1 MRIMGGSMAILVKK
15 AVWLAALCL
24 FMRQGL
30 VQAQTSNLAYQV
42 ANMVED
48 MRILDEAIRSMRVEL
63 ESMRRE
69 NGQLREQVSEY
80 QNRIGSSMDQ
90 LATIGQVNSAVSKA
104 VSALELRDE
113 KMKNEIILKVN
124 QEITDF
130 ANSVK
135 KSIGGMPAASA
146 KPDPTLRTSFP
157 RNFPE
162 TGSPYIVRGG
172 DTLSSIAKKF
182 GSTVDWVQNA
192 NEIASPRHL
201 QAGRK
206 LFIPHN

>member
-1 MRIMGGSMAILVKK
+1 MIIIRRK

-24 FMRQGL
+24 FAGQGL
-30 VQAQTSNLAYQV
+30 AQAQTSNLAYQV
-42 ANMVED
+42 ANMAED

-69 NGQLREQVSEY
+69 NGQLRVQVSEY
-80 QNRIGSSMDQ
+80 ETRVGSSMDQ
-90 LATIGQVNSAVSKA
+90 LATIGQVNAAVSKA
-104 VSALELRDE
+104 VGGLEMRDE

-135 KSIGGMPAASA
+135 KSIGGLPAASA
-146 KPDPTLRTSFP
+146 KPDLNLRTSFP
-157 RNFPE
+157 KNFPDNG
-162 TGSPYIVRGG
+162 TPYIVRTG
-172 DTLSSIAKKF
+172 DNLSSIAKKF
-182 GSTVDWVQNA
+182 GSTVDWIQNA

>member
-1 MRIMGGSMAILVKK
+1 MIIIRRK

-24 FMRQGL
+24 FAGQGL
-30 VQAQTSNLAYQV
+30 AQAQTINLAYQV
-42 ANMVED
+42 ANMAED

-69 NGQLREQVSEY
+69 NGQLRVQVSEY
-80 QNRIGSSMDQ
+80 ETRVGSSMDQ
-90 LATIGQVNSAVSKA
+90 LATIGQVNAAVSKA
-104 VSALELRDE
+104 VGGLEMRDE

-135 KSIGGMPAASA
+135 KSIGGLPAASA
-146 KPDPTLRTSFP
+146 KPDLNLRTSFP
-157 RNFPE
+157 KNFPDNG
-162 TGSPYIVRGG
+162 TPYIVRTG
-172 DTLSSIAKKF
+172 DNLSSIAKKF
-182 GSTVDWVQNA
+182 GSTVDWIQNA

>member
-1 MRIMGGSMAILVKK
+1 MIIIRRK

-24 FMRQGL
+24 FAGQGL
-30 VQAQTSNLAYQV
+30 AQAQTINLAYQV
-42 ANMVED
+42 ANMAED

-69 NGQLREQVSEY
+69 NGQLRVQVSEY
-80 QNRIGSSMDQ
+80 ETRVGSSMDQ
-90 LATIGQVNSAVSKA
+90 LATIGQVNAAVSKA
-104 VSALELRDE
+104 DAGLEMRDE

-135 KSIGGMPAASA
+135 KSIGGLPAASA
-146 KPDPTLRTSFP
+146 KPDLNLRTSFP
-157 RNFPE
+157 KNFPDNG
-162 TGSPYIVRGG
+162 TPYIVRTG
-172 DTLSSIAKKF
+172 DNLSSIAKKF
-182 GSTVDWVQNA
+182 GSTVDWIQNA

>member
-1 MRIMGGSMAILVKK
+1 MIIIRRK

-24 FMRQGL
+24 FAGQGL
-30 VQAQTSNLAYQV
+30 AQAQTINLAYQV
-42 ANMVED
+42 ANMAED

-69 NGQLREQVSEY
+69 NGQLRVQVSEY
-80 QNRIGSSMDQ
+80 ETRVGSSMDQ
-90 LATIGQVNSAVSKA
+90 LATIGQVNAAVSKA
-104 VSALELRDE
+104 VAGLEMRDE

-135 KSIGGMPAASA
+135 KSIGGLPAASA
-146 KPDPTLRTSFP
+146 KPDLNLRTSFP
-157 RNFPE
+157 KNFPDNG
-162 TGSPYIVRGG
+162 TPYIVRTG
-172 DTLSSIAKKF
+172 DNLSSIAKKF
-182 GSTVDWVQNA
+182 GSTVDWIQNA